1 MGRVAIYLGS
11 STHTAGRA
19 QIRRYFRDAKRF
31 GLRVVAVGQEENDN
45 NAARPV
51 RASLIARMEAGEFE
65 AIMGIGGKALS
76 GAETLGRR
84 KTASRRF
91 AEEGRQI
98 SGSAS
103 TLRLGCGHNRPR
115 HPPVSGAGDVQEA
128 VQ

>member
-11 STHTAGRA
+11 STPKAKRA
-19 QIRRYFRDAKRF
+19 QIRGYFRDAKRF

-45 NAARPV
+45 DAARPV

-65 AIMGIGGKALS
+65 AIMGIGERALS

-84 KTASRRF
+84 KTASWCF
-91 AEEGRQI
+91 AEGVRQV
-98 SGSAS
+98 SGSAGIA
-103 TLRLGCGHNRPR
+103 RLDCGHNRPR
-115 HPPVSGAGDVQEA
+115 HHPVSAAGNVQEA